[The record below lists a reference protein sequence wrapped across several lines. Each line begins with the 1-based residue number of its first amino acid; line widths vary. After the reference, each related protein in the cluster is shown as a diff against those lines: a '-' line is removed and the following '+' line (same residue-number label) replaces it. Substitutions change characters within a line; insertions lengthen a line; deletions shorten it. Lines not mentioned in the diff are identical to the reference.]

1 MDNANDNCSYLECFS
16 KPPTLVSYSLSC
28 QNSSILIQSLQNERI
43 MRTLKSALFVIT
55 LIASMLSWQMSL
67 ADHHGADVSSLE
79 SLIVGEHRSEANIV
93 RNGFRHPI
101 ETLEFFGL
109 QPDSTVIEILPSRGW
124 YTEIIAPYVRDQG
137 KYYAAHFSPNAT
149 ATFMPA
155 NLRNFEK
162 KISDNPGLYGRITVR
177 HLNPPHEVVIAP
189 PNSADMALTFRN
201 VHNWIMAGQEHEF
214 FAAFYAA
221 LKPGGILGVVEHRA
235 LPGSAMEVMETSGYV
250 TEAYVKE
257 VAAAAGFEFV
267 ESSEI
272 NANPNDPTV
281 HPAGVWTLPPNYRLG
296 DEDRAKYAAIGESDR
311 MTLKFVKPA
320 N

>member
-1 MDNANDNCSYLECFS
+1 MKS
-16 KPPTLVSYSLSC
+16 
-28 QNSSILIQSLQNERI
+28 
-43 MRTLKSALFVIT
+43 LKSLP
-55 LIASMLSWQMSL
+55 LIASLVGSTLCWQLSF
-67 ADHHGADVSSLE
+67 ADHHEADVSTLE
-79 SLIVGEHRSEANIV
+79 SLVVGEHRSETNIS
-93 RNGFRHPI
+93 RNKFRHPVD
-101 ETLEFFGL
+101 TLNFFGL
-109 QPDSTVIEILPSRGW
+109 RPDMTVIEILPSRGW
-124 YTEIIAPYVRDQG
+124 YTEIIAPYVRDHG

-149 ATFMPA
+149 ASYMPP
-155 NLRNFEK
+155 NLRSFEE
-162 KISDNPGLYGRITVR
+162 KISNEPELYGRITVR

-221 LKPGGILGVVEHRA
+221 LKPGGVLGVVEHRA
-235 LPGSAMEVMETSGYV
+235 LAGSGMDVMETSGYV

-267 ESSEI
+267 DSTEI

-311 MTLKFVKPA
+311 MTLKFVKPE